1 MPRVLVVDDEE
12 NIRESLSDI
21 LSDEGYEV
29 ALAESAER
37 ALESVRQKA
46 PDLVLLDILIE
57 PKHGMEVLASLTEM
71 NAQRSGWRAAQQ
83 L

>member
-29 ALAESAER
+29 ECASTADSAL
-37 ALESVRQKA
+37 
-46 PDLVLLDILIE
+46 
-57 PKHGMEVLASLTEM
+57 SL
-71 NAQRSGWRAAQQ
+71 S
-83 L
+83 